1 MPRKNVV
8 GVRMRKKGSVKRKMG
23 MEKIK
28 EIR

>member
-8 GVRMRKKGSVKRKMG
+8 GVPMRKKESVKRKMG
-23 MEKIK
+23 IEKIK